1 MNCAGRNGAGDIRR
15 QQQQEEEMHA
25 IVRPAR
31 IDIEGSDGI
40 AKETWEPLLNDLKAV
55 DMPGLTPIGKRHMV
69 AGNPGGRVDAF
80 IYRTGRADE
89 DVIRVLEKYG
99 IEAYTE
105 ADLGRRNI

>member
-1 MNCAGRNGAGDIRR
+1 
-15 QQQQEEEMHA
+15 MHA

-55 DMPGLTPIGKRHMV
+55 HMPGLTPPGKRLMV

-80 IYRTGRADE
+80 IYRTGQPDE

-99 IEAYTE
+99 IDAHTE
-105 ADLGRRNI
+105 ADLAGTQHLG